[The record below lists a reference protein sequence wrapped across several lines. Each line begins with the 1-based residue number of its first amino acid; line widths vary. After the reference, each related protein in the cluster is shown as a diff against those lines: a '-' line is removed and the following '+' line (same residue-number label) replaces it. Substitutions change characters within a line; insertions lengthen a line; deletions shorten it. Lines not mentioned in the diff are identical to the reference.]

1 MGPTYIFYIYN
12 IVNYG
17 LEALP
22 APVALDTFRPLREGS
37 GTCWGQQ
44 GARTGSLSPFI
55 CLLSALPRNYSA
67 GFGVGGEEWAW
78 DGVSALRIP
87 ALVWKHPSSPS
98 LEASERRS
106 KVQVENG
113 RRRKWVPSGP
123 FSNLPPATDP
133 LPQGRQKGMK
143 QEGEEVGERVPPQ
156 TSDPINGLAWGQA
169 AWPQRSLCPVA
180 SHPHFPPP
188 HLGERAAGDAK
199 MFRGTK
205 PARRSWDG
213 GPGPS
218 YFLSSLPLPKEPK
231 GAAWPAFPHKVGWSE
246 GGGRGQYCLFKKI

>member
-1 MGPTYIFYIYN
+1 MWGHSGAGSRAENRVLGALWGGRQDALRPPDCHSPPTPVNSWETTSKARRVGDRRGFRNHLIYFASEETESQGGYKMGPTYIFYIYN

-106 KVQVENG
+106 RWKMGGGENG
-113 RRRKWVPSGP
+113 
-123 FSNLPPATDP
+123 F
-133 LPQGRQKGMK
+133 PQ
-143 QEGEEVGERVPPQ
+143 
-156 TSDPINGLAWGQA
+156 DL
-169 AWPQRSLCPVA
+169 SLI
-180 SHPHFPPP
+180 
-188 HLGERAAGDAK
+188 
-199 MFRGTK
+199 
-205 PARRSWDG
+205 
-213 GPGPS
+213 
-218 YFLSSLPLPKEPK
+218 FLLPLTH
-231 GAAWPAFPHKVGWSE
+231 FH
-246 GGGRGQYCLFKKI
+246 RGDRRE